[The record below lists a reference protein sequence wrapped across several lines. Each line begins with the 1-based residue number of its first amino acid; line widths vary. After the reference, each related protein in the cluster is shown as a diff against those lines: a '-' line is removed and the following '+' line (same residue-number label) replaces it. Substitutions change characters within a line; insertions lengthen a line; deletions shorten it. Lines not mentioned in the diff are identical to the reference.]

1 MALAVDAVTDA
12 AGSGAGPFTWAHTC
26 AGSDRVL
33 LVGISYYDSG
43 DTVSAV
49 TYNSVA
55 LTVVSSSTVS
65 NGQYTSTMYCLI
77 APATGSNTVS
87 VTFTGSVFDFKG
99 GSISFTGADQTTPL
113 GTANTA
119 TGSSTNPSVD
129 ITSATGEIVLDN
141 LVIVHSGT
149 LSVDGSQTQRWN
161 GTGASGFIKGAASTE
176 DGSTTTTMSWSN
188 STSQAWAIS
197 GVSVKPVASAAAGV
211 RQLCLTGVGT

>member
-1 MALAVDAVTDA
+1 MALAIDAVTDA
-12 AGSGAGPFTWAHTC
+12 SGSGAGPFAWSHTC

-33 LVGISYYDSG
+33 LVGISYYDSA

-65 NGQYTSTMYCLI
+65 NGQYTSTMYRLI

-87 VTFTGSVFDFKG
+87 VTFTGGVFDFKA
-99 GSISFTGADQTTPL
+99 GSVSFTGADQTTPL
-113 GTANTA
+113 GTAVTA
-119 TGSSTNPSVD
+119 TGSSTTPSVTV
-129 ITSATGEIVLDN
+129 TSATGEIVLDN
-141 LVIVHSGT
+141 LTIVHSGT

-161 GTGASGFIKGAASTE
+161 GTGAAGFIKGAASTE
-176 DGSTTTTMSWSN
+176 DGSTSTTMSWSN

>member
-1 MALAVDAVTDA
+1 MALAIDAVTDA

-65 NGQYTSTMYCLI
+65 NGQYTSTMYRLI

-87 VTFTGSVFDFKG
+87 VTFTGSVFDFG
-99 GSISFTGADQTTPL
+99 AGAVSFTGADQTTPL
-113 GTANTA
+113 GTAVTA
-119 TGSSTNPSVD
+119 TGTDTTPTVTV
-129 ITSATGEIVLDN
+129 TSASGEIVVDALT
-141 LVIVHSGT
+141 IVHSGT
-149 LSVDGSQTQRWN
+149 LTVDGSQSQRWN
-161 GTGASGFIKGAASTE
+161 SAGASGHIKYAGSTEAGAA
-176 DGSTTTTMSWSN
+176 TTTMSWSN

-211 RQLCLTGVGT
+211 RQLCLTGVGN

>member
-1 MALAVDAVTDA
+1 MALAIDAVTDA

-33 LVGISYYDSG
+33 LVGISYYDSL

-65 NGQYTSTMYCLI
+65 NGQYTSTMYRLI

-87 VTFTGSVFDFKG
+87 VTFTGGVFDFKA
-99 GSISFTGADQTTPL
+99 GSVSFTGADQTTPL
-113 GTANTA
+113 GTAVTA
-119 TGSSTNPSVD
+119 TGSSTTPSVTV
-129 ITSATGEIVLDN
+129 TSATGEIVLDN
-141 LVIVHSGT
+141 LTIVHSGT
-149 LSVDGSQTQRWN
+149 LSVDGSQAQRWN
-161 GTGASGFIKGAASTE
+161 GTGAFGHIKGAASTE
-176 DGSTTTTMSWSN
+176 DGSTSTTMSWSN